1 MDIYSYRGGR
11 DFREGL
17 RPFKLPL
24 INDILDIRLAMCYS
38 GSWVRPVAEQ
48 ESKNIHTPTRTTLT
62 VRACVIR
69 DGTPGISL
77 SMGRE
82 VIGEWTD
89 SRARTLSL
97 TDDYKVGIH
106 GADGE
111 LLHLFSVPG
120 KTLSAEPASDT
131 EVAITFEI

>member
-1 MDIYSYRGGR
+1 M
-11 DFREGL
+11 
-17 RPFKLPL
+17 
-24 INDILDIRLAMCYS
+24 
-38 GSWVRPVAEQ
+38 AEQ
-48 ESKNIHTPTRTTLT
+48 KPNYTPTRTTLI

-89 SRARTLSL
+89 SRAKTLSL
-97 TDDYKVGIH
+97 TDDCKVAIQ

-111 LLHLFSVPG
+111 RLYLFSVPG
-120 KTLSAEPASDT
+120 KLLSGEQMSDT
-131 EVAITFEI
+131 EVAITFEL

>member
-1 MDIYSYRGGR
+1 
-11 DFREGL
+11 
-17 RPFKLPL
+17 
-24 INDILDIRLAMCYS
+24 
-38 GSWVRPVAEQ
+38 VAEQ
-48 ESKNIHTPTRTTLT
+48 KPNHTPTRTTLI

-97 TDDYKVGIH
+97 TDDCKVAIQ

-111 LLHLFSVPG
+111 QLYLFSVPG
-120 KTLSAEPASDT
+120 KLLSCEQVSDT
-131 EVAITFEI
+131 EVSLTFEP